1 MVEADWQKAVAKVN
15 LLQRE
20 LDITNADHIA
30 LWIEANTIP
39 DEPMSQCI
47 SWLAVQ
53 IVEAH
58 ERALSLMQPEIDR
71 RVAEEKARL
80 LEALRASAPIARTD
94 VVKPVNGKPP
104 YSVVMFKGFRI
115 PFGEIHDIDE
125 APSADYGS
133 GQAAAFADAINQALL
148 TAFQQENSDDR

>member
-1 MVEADWQKAVAKVN
+1 MTDMRDRISSAAEIAAYKVGLSISTKEADV
-15 LLQRE
+15 
-20 LDITNADHIA
+20 IADAA
-30 LWIEANTIP
+30 LP
-39 DEPMSQCI
+39 
-47 SWLAVQ
+47 
-53 IVEAH
+53 
-58 ERALSLMQPEIDR
+58 LMQPEIDR

-148 TAFQQENSDDR
+148 TAFQQENSDA

>member
-1 MVEADWQKAVAKVN
+1 MTDMREALKRLFKQHHLGSCYPDAMEHEQD
-15 LLQRE
+15 E
-20 LDITNADHIA
+20 FADA
-30 LWIEANTIP
+30 
-39 DEPMSQCI
+39 
-47 SWLAVQ
+47 
-53 IVEAH
+53 
-58 ERALSLMQPEIDR
+58 ALSLMQPEIDR
-71 RVAEEKARL
+71 RVVEEKARL

-148 TAFQQENSDDR
+148 TAFQQENSDGR

>member
-1 MVEADWQKAVAKVN
+1 MANKLPEASPHGEELREAVARAM
-15 LLQRE
+15 RE
-20 LDITNADHIA
+20 HMIRVGVVKSWMEYADA
-30 LWIEANTIP
+30 
-39 DEPMSQCI
+39 
-47 SWLAVQ
+47 
-53 IVEAH
+53 
-58 ERALSLMQPEIDR
+58 ALSLIQPEIDR

-148 TAFQQENSDDR
+148 TAFQQENSDA